1 MSLLDIISNEGVAAA
16 IGTLPKRIKDNEG
29 AVAETIENNVR
40 KKIIKDQ
47 YLDPAFFDE
56 MSKLLDEL
64 IKQRKANALSYED
77 YLKKIAELAKQANKG
92 HSDDAP
98 KAINSPGK
106 RALYNNLE
114 KDESLVILLDKTMN
128 TNNPADW
135 RGNLAKENVVKSN
148 IYQSLVKNLEREG
161 PTPEELVA
169 EPPNGYGLPKK
180 VEKIFEI
187 IKGQQEY

>member
-1 MSLLDIISNEGVAAA
+1 M
-16 IGTLPKRIKDNEG
+16 
-29 AVAETIENNVR
+29 
-40 KKIIKDQ
+40 
-47 YLDPAFFDE
+47 
-56 MSKLLDEL
+56 
-64 IKQRKANALSYED
+64 
-77 YLKKIAELAKQANKG
+77 
-92 HSDDAP
+92 
-98 KAINSPGK
+98 
-106 RALYNNLE
+106 YNNLE